1 MEKDNSTK
9 ARKEKE
15 LTATKRIWEFVKE
28 DHPFENW
35 LLLVLASVLLVISLY
50 ILIAAA
56 SDKNSF
62 ADTYF
67 NIADSGWAIFDASWK
82 VILISSLIVA
92 LSVGVIV
99 YCLWPIFTPSFKE
112 LRNVKWTDKKTL
124 FKNSLI
130 VLIFIA
136 FLTGLFYL
144 FNFGLVPLYN
154 LIFGA

>member
-1 MEKDNSTK
+1 MEKDTSKKTK
-9 ARKEKE
+9 KEKQ
-15 LTATKRIWEFVKE
+15 LTATKRVLNFIKE

-35 LLLVLASVLLVISLY
+35 LLLVFAVILLVISLY

-56 SDKNSF
+56 SDKNTF

-67 NIADSGWAIFDASWK
+67 NIADSGWAIFNAKWK
-82 VILISSLIVA
+82 VITISSVIVA
-92 LSVGVIV
+92 LSVGVII
-99 YCLWPIFTPSFKE
+99 YCVWPVFKPSFLE
-112 LRNVKWTDKKTL
+112 LKNVKWTDKKTL

-130 VLIFIA
+130 VLLFIA

-154 LIFGA
+154 LVFGA